1 MMMYQLTRQHR
12 LNVPVEANQEN
23 EDDIA
28 AMRDVLISLR
38 RENEIA
44 KSSLILEKN
53 TNIELENSIKKVSE
67 ELVRQNNDIVRRERE
82 RIK

>member
-1 MMMYQLTRQHR
+1 M
-12 LNVPVEANQEN
+12 NVPVEANQEN

-67 ELVRQNNDIVRRERE
+67 ELVR
-82 RIK
+82 